1 MVIIKW
7 GAMSFVFL
15 SPLDKLSP
23 IDVSPPLY
31 PPFHLIPLSHNFKL
45 SPLSIYPSHC
55 IPHPHPHW
63 DTHTCHNIPPF
74 TDNPVIIISPYT
86 YIPLD
91 RHTSSTVTSL
101 LILVIS
107 SMTETSLQLVTT
119 NDFDA
124 SRADSEKDKDTG
136 NEIRHLEYNGEHLT
150 TVCPDLHRRC
160 L

>member
-1 MVIIKW
+1 MYPPHCIPPFI
-7 GAMSFVFL
+7 L
-15 SPLDKLSP
+15 SPYLTISN
-23 IDVSPPLY
+23 Y
-31 PPFHLIPLSHNFKL
+31 PPFLFILLIVSPTPTHTETLTL
-45 SPLSIYPSHC
+45 VIISPLSLYPLH
-55 IPHPHPHW
+55 
-63 DTHTCHNIPPF
+63 
-74 TDNPVIIISPYT
+74 DNPVIIISPYT

-119 NDFDA
+119 IDFDA

-150 TVCPDLHRRC
+150 TVCPDLHRKC